1 MGYSVTQVSSWTIY
15 PMEAGGKLQNAE
27 NVPMANKLQIFT
39 ADLVLV
45 ILYRQ
50 QSNERNPTPFNST
63 HRINVNEWKLFTW
76 MCRTKINLNMPYV
89 DTLVN
94 SEDI

>member
-1 MGYSVTQVSSWTIY
+1 MDHRKRRAYVTILWK
-15 PMEAGGKLQNAE
+15 PEANCKMRKMCQWLINSRYLRQ
-27 NVPMANKLQIFT
+27 

-45 ILYRQ
+45 ILYG
-50 QSNERNPTPFNST
+50 ERNPPFNST

-76 MCRTKINLNMPYV
+76 MRRTKINLNMPYV
-89 DTLVN
+89 DAFVN